1 MRYPSLTPSETSGIM
16 STPKNNANSIE
27 VARLAGVSQPAV
39 SRVFRPGASRY
50 AAEFYTTVKTA
61 YTLA

>member
-1 MRYPSLTPSETSGIM
+1 M